1 MRPLPDVGDGPTVT
15 GRRRFG
21 WAVAVIVIASLLR
34 VADANPAIA
43 QTPLV
48 GAFRVTE
55 DPGLDGTSATW
66 QAVPAIWLAMTPQQ
80 VTPPMG
86 GGQVSRVAVRALNW
100 DNQLFVMLEWAD
112 PTPDLGSGRPEN
124 YSDAVAVQFPA
135 VAGTAVPAIC
145 MGQADQA
152 VNIWQWRA
160 DSQQGVPSQPA
171 SGYVD
176 FYPYTDDLYYP
187 ARAAGNPMAAL
198 AGPVQN
204 LVAGGFGTLTPAASQ
219 VVAGNGVYRNGAWA
233 VVMSR
238 SFDSP
243 DVLQPDLAGATPI
256 DTAFAI
262 WDGGR
267 GNRNGIKSVS
277 VFVQMQV
284 TDELAAGITGSRS
297 TTILWAASAVIL
309 AFVVFG
315 PMLLLRRRK
324 PSGTRD

>member
-1 MRPLPDVGDGPTVT
+1 VT
-15 GRRRFG
+15 RRRRVG
-21 WAVAVIVIASLLR
+21 LAVAVFVIASVLR

-43 QTPLV
+43 QTPLI

-55 DPGLDGTSATW
+55 DPGLDGTGAIW
-66 QAVPAIWLAMTPQQ
+66 QGVPAMWLAMTPQQ

-86 GGQVSRVAVRALNW
+86 GGDVTRVAVRALNW
-100 DNQLFVMLEWAD
+100 NNQLFVMLEWAD
-112 PTPDLGSGRPEN
+112 PTPDLGSARPED

-176 FYPYTDDLYYP
+176 LYPSTDDLYYP
-187 ARAAGNPMAAL
+187 ARAAGNPMAAVS
-198 AGPVQN
+198 GPVQN

-219 VVAGNGVYRNGAWA
+219 VVIGNGVYRNGAWA

-238 SFDSP
+238 SLASP
-243 DVLQPDLAGATPI
+243 DALQPDLSGASPI
-256 DTAFAI
+256 DTAFAV
-262 WDGGR
+262 WDGGK

-284 TDELAAGITGSRS
+284 TNELAAGITGARS
-297 TTILWAASAVIL
+297 TTILVAAFGVIL
-309 AFVVFG
+309 AGLVIGLVLG
-315 PMLLLRRRK
+315 LRRSWR
-324 PSGTRD
+324 PGGDRG